1 MLSSPRD
8 GATALV
14 ASVKASAMSKLARG
28 RCPVAPITLRDRP
41 FEFLDAVAATTRQR
55 TAFKAARP
63 ARSA

>member
-1 MLSSPRD
+1 
-8 GATALV
+8 
-14 ASVKASAMSKLARG
+14 MSKLARG